1 MVFCYLGLETR
12 KVKGENREERCER
25 EKARLKWGRR
35 GEEHS
40 GAGRGEEVTSD
51 PVSQTKAKM
60 KVERDP
66 G

>member
-1 MVFCYLGLETR
+1 MGLETR
-12 KVKGENREERCER
+12 KVKGETGRKGVRER
-25 EKARLKWGRR
+25 KQGQMGRR

-40 GAGRGEEVTSD
+40 RVGRGEEETSD
-51 PVSQTKAKM
+51 AVSQTKAKM